1 MKNIFIV
8 NKASRTGRAADVWD
22 ELEAYLKSENIEYEA
37 HFTAGANDATEFA
50 KAATSSGQKVALF
63 VMGGDGTLNEALNG
77 IVDFENTLYT
87 PLPSGSANDFVS
99 GIGLEGDA
107 LEILKRALATEEY
120 KIFDMGKV
128 IYDGGQRLF
137 GVSSGIGVDAYVCL
151 QALTS
156 RLKKFL
162 NKFGLGSATY
172 GLLTVGDIFTMPFSD
187 AHITRWFKDE
197 VEEKD
202 VKGTIFAAA
211 MNCRAE
217 GGGIPMAPNAKPD
230 SGYLTAFYAHDISRL
245 KCLTLLPVLVAGKHE
260 GKGGFDL
267 LNFDKIRIQM
277 KDKMC
282 VHVDGEHVGFFEDIT
297 FECIPH
303 ALKIRG

>member
-156 RLKKFL
+156 KLKKFL

-172 GLLTVGDIFTMPFSD
+172 GLLTD
-187 AHITRWFKDE
+187 AHISRWFKDE

-267 LNFDKIRIQM
+267 LNFDKNQIQM

>member
-128 IYDGGQRLF
+128 IYDGGQR
-137 GVSSGIGVDAYVCL
+137 
-151 QALTS
+151 
-156 RLKKFL
+156 
-162 NKFGLGSATY
+162 
-172 GLLTVGDIFTMPFSD
+172 
-187 AHITRWFKDE
+187 
-197 VEEKD
+197 
-202 VKGTIFAAA
+202 
-211 MNCRAE
+211 
-217 GGGIPMAPNAKPD
+217 
-230 SGYLTAFYAHDISRL
+230 
-245 KCLTLLPVLVAGKHE
+245 
-260 GKGGFDL
+260 
-267 LNFDKIRIQM
+267 
-277 KDKMC
+277 
-282 VHVDGEHVGFFEDIT
+282 
-297 FECIPH
+297 
-303 ALKIRG
+303 